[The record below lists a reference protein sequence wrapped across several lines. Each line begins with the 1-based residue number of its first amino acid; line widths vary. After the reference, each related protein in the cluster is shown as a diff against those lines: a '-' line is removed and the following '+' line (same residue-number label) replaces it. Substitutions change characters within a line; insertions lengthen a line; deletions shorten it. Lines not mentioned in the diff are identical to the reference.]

1 MKRIFFYITILM
13 MLFCPTVDCTAR
25 ADEQPYDR
33 NEIYDEFS
41 HGIQSQVE
49 QLDINDINTY
59 LKNIN
64 REYGTTFDHS
74 AREMIKKITQGDFS
88 FNIKDLFGNLFTFFF
103 KEVGLNL
110 GLMGKIMILAVIC
123 GLFKNLQSSFSK
135 SGVTEITYYCCYIVI
150 MIILVQSFSSVLD
163 LSKTTI
169 DNMVTFMQAI
179 FPILIT
185 LLISM
190 GGIASSSLF
199 QPIMGLLV
207 SGVGTF
213 LKDLVLPLIFFAA
226 ILFLV
231 NNISP
236 RIQISKLANLLKN
249 ICIWVLGIIFTIF
262 VGVMAIQGIAA
273 SAFDGVSIRTAKF
286 AIDTFIPVV
295 GSMLS
300 ESIDTIIGCSLLV
313 KNATGLI
320 GLIILAFICLFPI
333 IKILAIIFIYKL
345 VAALIQPISDERLV
359 SCLNDISN
367 IIVLL
372 FITLAA
378 VAFMFFIT
386 ISLIIGAGNITVM
399 MR

>member
-1 MKRIFFYITILM
+1 MKRLFFYII
-13 MLFCPTVDCTAR
+13 MLFILFHPTGHYTAV
-25 ADEQPYDR
+25 AHEQPYDR
-33 NEIYDEFS
+33 GKIFDEFS
-41 HGIQSQVE
+41 FGIQRQVE
-49 QLDINDINTY
+49 QLDINEVNKYLQDIN
-59 LKNIN
+59 
-64 REYGTTFDHS
+64 RQYGTAFSSS
-74 AREMIKKITQGDFS
+74 AKEMIKNITQGNFS
-88 FNIKDLFGNLFTFFF
+88 FNIKDLLGNLFKFFF
-103 KEVGLNL
+103 KEVVINLN
-110 GLMGKIMILAVIC
+110 LMGKIIILAIIC
-123 GLFKNLQSSFSK
+123 GLLKNLQSSFSK
-135 SGVTEITYYCCYIVI
+135 SGISEITYYCCYIVI
-150 MIILVQSFSSVLD
+150 MVILVQSFTSILNM
-163 LSKTTI
+163 SKTTI
-169 DNMVTFMQAI
+169 DNMVVFMQAI

-185 LLISM
+185 MLISM

-213 LKDLVLPLIFFAA
+213 LKDLVFPLIFFTA
-226 ILFLV
+226 ILFLI
-231 NNISP
+231 NNVSP
-236 RIQISKLANLLKN
+236 HIQISKLANLMKN
-249 ICIWVLGIIFTIF
+249 ICIWILGIIFTIF
-262 VGVMAIQGIAA
+262 VGVLAVQGIAA

-333 IKILAIIFIYKL
+333 MKILAIVFIYKL

-359 SCLNDISN
+359 NCLNDISN
-367 IIVLL
+367 VVVLL

>member
-13 MLFCPTVDCTAR
+13 MLFCPTVDCAAK
-25 ADEQPYDR
+25 ADEPPYDK

-41 HGIQSQVE
+41 HGIQNQVE

-59 LKNIN
+59 LENIN

-123 GLFKNLQSSFSK
+123 GLLKNLQSSFSK
-135 SGVTEITYYCCYIVI
+135 SGITEITYYCCYIVI
-150 MIILVQSFSSVLD
+150 MVILVQSFSSVLD

-169 DNMVTFMQAI
+169 DNMVVFMQAI

-199 QPIMGLLV
+199 QPVMGLLV

-213 LKDLVLPLIFFAA
+213 LKDLVLPLIFFTA
-226 ILFLV
+226 ILFLI

-236 RIQISKLANLLKN
+236 RIQISKLA
-249 ICIWVLGIIFTIF
+249 
-262 VGVMAIQGIAA
+262 
-273 SAFDGVSIRTAKF
+273 
-286 AIDTFIPVV
+286 
-295 GSMLS
+295 
-300 ESIDTIIGCSLLV
+300 
-313 KNATGLI
+313 
-320 GLIILAFICLFPI
+320 
-333 IKILAIIFIYKL
+333 
-345 VAALIQPISDERLV
+345 
-359 SCLNDISN
+359 
-367 IIVLL
+367 
-372 FITLAA
+372 
-378 VAFMFFIT
+378 
-386 ISLIIGAGNITVM
+386 
-399 MR
+399 

>member
-13 MLFCPTVDCTAR
+13 MLFCPTVDCAAK
-25 ADEQPYDR
+25 ADEPPYDK

-41 HGIQSQVE
+41 HGIQNQVE

-59 LKNIN
+59 LENIN

-123 GLFKNLQSSFSK
+123 GLLKNLQSSFSK
-135 SGVTEITYYCCYIVI
+135 SGITEITYYCCYIVI
-150 MIILVQSFSSVLD
+150 MVILVQSFSSVLD

-169 DNMVTFMQAI
+169 DNMVVFMQAI

-199 QPIMGLLV
+199 QPVMGLLV

-213 LKDLVLPLIFFAA
+213 LKDLVLPLIFFTA
-226 ILFLV
+226 ILFLI

-333 IKILAIIFIYKL
+333 IKVLAIIFIYKL